1 MLNRR
6 SFSAALLA
14 AAVTVPLACSA
25 QDGPLRYAEG
35 THYKQVRQSADPKT
49 ADGAVQVAE
58 VFWYGCN
65 HCYRFD
71 PIVESWKAELGSNVE
86 FVRIPT
92 SLGRNQALNHSRAYY
107 TAEALDVLDVV
118 HPKMFEAIHRDGKT
132 LYSEDQIAEI
142 FADAGVDADKFS
154 KMFNSFTVESRVK
167 RAEQL
172 VRQYGIP
179 SVPSLVIDGQYWTNG
194 RYAGGFEDMLDVAD
208 FLVVKQGR

>member
-1 MLNRR
+1 MFSRR
-6 SFSAALLA
+6 TFSAALIA
-14 AAVTVPLACSA
+14 AAVTAPLACSA
-25 QDGPLRYAEG
+25 QDGPLRYTEG
-35 THYKQVRQSADPKT
+35 THYQAVRQAANPETSGDT
-49 ADGAVQVAE
+49 VQVAE

-65 HCYRFD
+65 HCFRFD
-71 PIVESWKAELGSNVE
+71 PIIEQWKADLGSNVE

-107 TAEALDVLDVV
+107 TAEALGVLDQV
-118 HPKMFEAIHRDGKT
+118 HTKIFEAIHRDGKT
-132 LYSEDQIAEI
+132 LYSEDQIAEL
-142 FADAGVDADKFS
+142 FEDAGVDRERFT

-194 RYAGGFEDMLDVAD
+194 RFAGGFEEMLDVAD
-208 FLVVKQGR
+208 FLAVKQRQ